1 MSAIWRRDAFADAE
15 VVVHLPCRCRRS
27 YRAGSGCRPTIAQK
41 GDFMD
46 DAASR
51 FLDVIHDLEEIKDEI
66 TAVQAHVVFDETT
79 LQVFWKKWP
88 GLAEWAGSLWMM
100 LSEEMAGP
108 TTPYNDAE
116 LDEVGGSD

>member
-1 MSAIWRRDAFADAE
+1 
-15 VVVHLPCRCRRS
+15 
-27 YRAGSGCRPTIAQK
+27 
-41 GDFMD
+41 MD